1 MKNDEKK
8 IFFYWSPHFSML
20 MSDLDKYVKQLEE
33 LEPHV
38 QTYGKD
44 WLRTWDMNDETLK
57 STLIASWALEDLI
70 QKNVDCRIFHSGLG
84 ASIFR
89 DKSTRT
95 RFSYMS
101 ATSMLGLTFADL
113 DENKS
118 QIAHGET
125 VRETATMIS
134 FFTEAIGIR
143 DDLYLGAG
151 HKYMLEV
158 GESITESTEKK
169 VLMKRPCIINLQCD
183 EDHPTQ
189 AMADLSHL
197 VKHFGSLEALK
208 GKKIVM
214 SWAYSPSYGKPLSV
228 PQGFIA
234 LLSRFGTNLVL
245 AHPEGYDLIP
255 EIIEITKQ
263 NAAKS
268 GGSFEIVHDMKKAFV
283 GADVVYPKSWAP
295 MWISAKRTEQ
305 LKNKDYDGL
314 KATESQCLE
323 LNKKYIDWQC
333 DDEMMATTNKALYM
347 HCLPADI
354 SGLSCERGEITN
366 ECFQKNRLDTYF
378 EASHKPFVIAS
389 MIMHCKCKSVA
400 GAIKGIIARNAKNQE
415 F

>member
-1 MKNDEKK
+1 MVT
-8 IFFYWSPHFSML
+8 SLSML
-20 MSDLDKYVKQLEE
+20 DSYIQQLESF
-33 LEPHV
+33 EPKIC
-38 QTYGKD
+38 TYGGD

-57 STLIASWALEDLI
+57 STLYASWALEELV
-70 QKNVDCRIFHSGLG
+70 QNNVSCRIFNSGLS

-89 DKSTRT
+89 DNSTRT
-95 RFSYMS
+95 RFSFMS
-101 ATSMLGLTFADL
+101 AGSMLGLTPADL
-113 DENKS
+113 DEGKS
-118 QIAHGET
+118 QISHGET
-125 VRETATMIS
+125 TRETATMMS
-134 FFTEAIGIR
+134 FFTEVIGIR

-151 HKYMLEV
+151 HKYMVEV
-158 GESITESTEKK
+158 ADSITESHEKK
-169 VLMKRPCIINLQCD
+169 VLHKRPCVVNLQCD

-197 VKHFGSLEALK
+197 VKHFGSLEALR

-234 LLSRFGTNLVL
+234 LLSRFGCHLTL

-255 EIIEITKQ
+255 EIVEITRQ
-263 NAAKS
+263 NAIKS
-268 GGSFEIVHDMKKAFV
+268 GGSFQISNDMKAAFV

-295 MWISAKRTEQ
+295 MFISARRTEQ
-305 LKNKDYDGL
+305 LKKKDYDGL
-314 KATESQCLE
+314 KVTEKECLE
-323 LNKKYIDWQC
+323 LNKKFIDWQT
-333 DDEMMATTNKALYM
+333 DDAMMATTNKALYM

-366 ECFQKNRLDTYF
+366 ECFQKHRLDTYF
-378 EASHKPFVIAS
+378 EAGHKPYIIAS

-400 GAIKGIIARNAKNQE
+400 AAIKGIRARNEKNQD

>member
-1 MKNDEKK
+1 
-8 IFFYWSPHFSML
+8 
-20 MSDLDKYVKQLEE
+20 MSALDGYVQE
-33 LEPHV
+33 LEKLDGKIC
-38 QTYGKD
+38 TYGKD
-44 WLRTWDMNDETLK
+44 WLRTWDMNDETIR
-57 STLIASWALEDLI
+57 STLNCSWALEELI
-70 QKNVDCRIFHSGLG
+70 KNNVSCKIFKSGLG

-89 DKSTRT
+89 DNSTRT
-95 RFSYMS
+95 RFSFAS
-101 ATSMLGLTFADL
+101 ATSMLGLSLSDL
-113 DENKS
+113 DEGKS
-118 QIAHGET
+118 QISHGET

-158 GESITESTEKK
+158 GESITESAEKK
-169 VLMKRPCIINLQCD
+169 VLFKRPCIINLQCD

-197 VKHFGSLEALK
+197 VKVFGSLEALR

-255 EIIEITKQ
+255 EIIEITKK
-263 NAAKS
+263 NAEKA
-268 GGSFEIVHDMKKAFV
+268 GGSFEISHNMREAFK

-295 MWISAKRTEQ
+295 MWISEKRTQQ
-305 LKNKDYDGL
+305 LKKKDYDGL
-314 KATESQCLE
+314 KATEKECLE

-333 DDEMMATTNKALYM
+333 DDEMMATTKDGKALYM

-378 EASHKPFVIAS
+378 EASHKPFIIAS

-400 GAIKGIIARNAKNQE
+400 GAIKGIIARNEKNQE

>member
-1 MKNDEKK
+1 
-8 IFFYWSPHFSML
+8 
-20 MSDLDKYVKQLEE
+20 
-33 LEPHV
+33 
-38 QTYGKD
+38 
-44 WLRTWDMNDETLK
+44 
-57 STLIASWALEDLI
+57 
-70 QKNVDCRIFHSGLG
+70 
-84 ASIFR
+84 
-89 DKSTRT
+89 
-95 RFSYMS
+95 MS
-101 ATSMLGLTFADL
+101 ATSLLGLSPADL
-113 DENKS
+113 DEGKS
-118 QIAHGET
+118 QISHGET
-125 VRETATMIS
+125 VRETATMMS

-158 GESITESTEKK
+158 AESITESTEKK

-255 EIIEITKQ
+255 EIIQITKD
-263 NAAKS
+263 NAQKY
-268 GGSFEIVHDMKKAFV
+268 GGSFEITHNMKEAFV

-295 MWISAKRTEQ
+295 MFISAKRTEQ
-305 LKNKDYDGL
+305 LKKKDYDGL
-314 KATESQCLE
+314 KVTEKECLE
-323 LNKKYIDWQC
+323 LTKKFIDWQC
-333 DDEMMATTNKALYM
+333 DDEMMATTNHALYM

-366 ECFQKNRLDTYF
+366 DCFQKNRLDTYF
-378 EASHKPFVIAS
+378 EASHKPFIIAS

-400 GAIKGIIARNAKNQE
+400 TAIKGIVARNHKNQE

>member
-1 MKNDEKK
+1 
-8 IFFYWSPHFSML
+8 
-20 MSDLDKYVKQLEE
+20 
-33 LEPHV
+33 
-38 QTYGKD
+38 
-44 WLRTWDMNDETLK
+44 
-57 STLIASWALEDLI
+57 
-70 QKNVDCRIFHSGLG
+70 
-84 ASIFR
+84 
-89 DKSTRT
+89 
-95 RFSYMS
+95 
-101 ATSMLGLTFADL
+101 MLGLTFADL

-305 LKNKDYDGL
+305 LKNKDYEGL
-314 KATESQCLE
+314 KATETQCLE

-400 GAIKGIIARNAKNQE
+400 GAIKGIVKRNARNQE